1 MTDITV
7 PYLLDLNPSKWNRLH
22 VFTLNH
28 QKMDPTV
35 EVSAMLAALTL
46 HFAEFKPDHE
56 ALQKAVD
63 ILSII
68 GQYRTPVPEGGKDR
82 TDEGN
87 LKFLSMIYGQIRTQE
102 PVQMIMPAFPFK
114 SPNQKNKTLGCL
126 PDKGEDVSIAHLN
139 GLCAAIGEIYT
150 AGAQLTI
157 ASDGLV
163 YNDILG
169 VPDSEVWMYSQ
180 ALRGMVAEKE
190 CDHIDFV
197 RLRNLIH
204 WNEDIVLDSE
214 TYETLAPHFRQR
226 LIDNY
231 TPLGFDVDEKIK
243 SDVDICTTYRGY
255 IKFLTKDL
263 ELTKSN
269 GISNKKHKKN
279 LETIAKTMIGRGAAF
294 AEAIRKNF
302 PNHVRLSIH
311 PSNGS
316 NKISINVLPQT
327 SSPITPWHTSPSYA
341 VDGRLKY
348 AWCEVFASRSDMEL
362 VYKDGRPW
370 SYRVKS
376 ELYSWS
382 TPVHFEP
389 DYPCGMTVTPLIPSS
404 LTQSDMEKA
413 RALAQKNSRIILQGF
428 ENTLDNELIIEKEED
443 PDTLLPREFDLIV
456 EVTSQDVR
464 ASELDTIIA
473 LGQFTFDDASTLVE
487 EENDDV
493 DDLD

>member
-1 MTDITV
+1 
-7 PYLLDLNPSKWNRLH
+7 
-22 VFTLNH
+22 
-28 QKMDPTV
+28 
-35 EVSAMLAALTL
+35 MLSVLTL
-46 HFAEFKPDHE
+46 HFAEFKIDHE
-56 ALQKAVD
+56 ALQKAVE

-68 GQYRTPVPEGGKDR
+68 GLYRTPVPEGEKDR
-82 TDEGN
+82 SDEGN
-87 LKFLSMIYGQIRTQE
+87 LKFLSILYGKIRVQE
-102 PVQMIMPAFPFK
+102 PIQMILPAFPFK
-114 SPNQKNKTLGCL
+114 SPNKKNKTLGCL

-139 GLCAAIGEIYT
+139 GLCAAIGETY
-150 AGAQLTI
+150 APGAKLTI

-169 VPDSEVWMYSQ
+169 VPDSAVWKYSQ
-180 ALRGMVAEKE
+180 ALRGLVAEKE

-214 TYETLAPHFRQR
+214 TYETLAPQFRQR

-231 TPLGFDVDEKIK
+231 TPLGFDVDARIK
-243 SDVDICTTYRGY
+243 SDEDICTTYRGY

-263 ELTKSN
+263 ELVKDS
-269 GISNKKHKKN
+269 GISKKKHKKN
-279 LETIAKTMIGRGAAF
+279 SETIAKTMIGRGAAF

-327 SSPITPWHTSPSYA
+327 LSPITPWHSSPSYA
-341 VDGRLKY
+341 VDGGFKY
-348 AWCEVFASRSDMEL
+348 AWREVFAANSDMEL

-382 TPVHFEP
+382 IPVHFEP

-404 LTQSDMEKA
+404 LTQADMEKA
-413 RALAQKNSRIILQGF
+413 QALAQKSSRIVLQGF
-428 ENTLDNELIIEKEED
+428 ENTLDHELIIKKEEESNA
-443 PDTLLPREFDLIV
+443 LLSREFDLIV
-456 EVTSQDVR
+456 EVTSQDIQ
-464 ASELDTIIA
+464 ALELDNILA
-473 LGQFTFDDASTLVE
+473 VGQFAFNE
-487 EENDDV
+487 V